1 MTRNTARIC
10 AVAEYEDA
18 ITCLGYGFC
27 AGKLFTDHHKALGLI
42 MAVRV
47 TMG

>member
-18 ITCLGYGFC
+18 ITCLGY
-27 AGKLFTDHHKALGLI
+27 ASVQVNYLLI
-42 MAVRV
+42 TTRLW
-47 TMG
+47 G